1 MQYELYI
8 ALKAQIETYSAIK
21 HVDLWNNQ
29 IERENVEI
37 TFAYP
42 AVFIEFAN
50 INYTDQTKGVQSFEM
65 DCLIHIVDV
74 SYEKTN
80 TNILQLKQ
88 NVNAYIQNFTQ
99 GYHTKMLR
107 RNDQPNYDH
116 TNVQEWIT
124 TYHISGK
131 DFSANTL
138 PTTEANVDTIVL
150 NLEPII
156 TNHTINTAS
165 PEIS

>member
-1 MQYELYI
+1 MQYELYT
-8 ALKAQIETYSAIK
+8 ALKTQIETYAAIQ

-50 INYTDQTKGVQSFEM
+50 INYTDQLKGVQSFEM
-65 DCLIHIVDV
+65 DVIIHIVDV

-88 NVNAYIQNFTQ
+88 NVNAYIQLFTE
-99 GYHTKMLR
+99 GYHTRMLR
-107 RNDQPNYDH
+107 RNDTANYDH
-116 TNVQEWIT
+116 TNVQEWMT

-131 DFSANTL
+131 DFSVNSL
-138 PTTEANVDTIVL
+138 PTTEATIDTIDL
-150 NLEPII
+150 NLDPQI
-156 TNHTINTAS
+156 TNHIINTGIL
-165 PEIS
+165 P